1 MNTEDNPVLRS
12 CLNPPPPSP
21 LFCRSH
27 PRTGAESLVLEAQGF
42 STATRKDEPLALGYF
57 LEGSNGPL
65 NWVGT

>member
-1 MNTEDNPVLRS
+1 M
-12 CLNPPPPSP
+12 
-21 LFCRSH
+21 
-27 PRTGAESLVLEAQGF
+27 LEAQGF